1 VASWRDHRIEGGRC
15 NTLVRDEGAGPAA
28 VHESPRLLGSLSGVF
43 GRSFRGTGERGRI
56 PASVAQE
63 KNARASLRTFD
74 GLVREEPLSL
84 LLAFP
89 LGSHEGLEMETVRA
103 QNVDR
108 DVGRVPQYC

>member
-1 VASWRDHRIEGGRC
+1 MLPLRRLREEFRWDRRTREDSR
-15 NTLVRDEGAGPAA
+15 VRGP
-28 VHESPRLLGSLSGVF
+28 GK
-43 GRSFRGTGERGRI
+43 ERPGL
-56 PASVAQE
+56 AQDV
-63 KNARASLRTFD
+63 RD